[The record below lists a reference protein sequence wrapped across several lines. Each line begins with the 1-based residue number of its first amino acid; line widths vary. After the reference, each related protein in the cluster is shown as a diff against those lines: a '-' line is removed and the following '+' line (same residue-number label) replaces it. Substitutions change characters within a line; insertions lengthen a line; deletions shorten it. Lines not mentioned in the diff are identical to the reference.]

1 MRTADVATAL
11 TLLESV
17 KMATPG
23 DSLNI
28 TLKLEFPMPIRKG
41 DKFAFREG
49 GKTIAA
55 GIISEILQ
63 DTAEGLKEEEDR
75 LAKK

>member
-1 MRTADVATAL
+1 
-11 TLLESV
+11 
-17 KMATPG
+17 MATPG

-41 DKFAFREG
+41 DKFAFRDG

-55 GIISEILQ
+55 GIILRYYRIQ
-63 DTAEGLKEEEDR
+63 QKTPKR
-75 LAKK
+75 KRNK